1 MKVILTSKTQVYT
14 PRIPIIQFDPED
26 DCAVITDDLALP
38 PLASPIIY
46 SLELT
51 PSCNNRCPGCSNVF
65 ISDKETRLMTPTR
78 QPMPLA
84 SWDTILDK
92 IAPFAQRLKLTGGE
106 ATSYPEFDQLLA
118 GLKARNLS
126 FSLFTNGRWKNPE
139 QTISLLKQTPQCLG
153 LLISLHGADAQ
164 AHEAFTGVKG
174 SFEETIKNIRLAT
187 DAGLTVH
194 TNAVFTRYNAGQ
206 IKELVGLSHSLG
218 AKCSVFNRY
227 VGTPTPDLAL
237 SQLALMKAVREVDR
251 VNEAGQKTKLGTC
264 VPLCFV
270 ESSSTGCLAG
280 TAYCTIDPWGNV
292 RPCNHA
298 PQITGNLLH
307 QSLDSVWRSG
317 AMQAWRDLIPDE
329 CTTCSAFSTCHGGCR
344 ADMVLKGAQR
354 DPLMTIPLPIYDAPK
369 QEPRELKLYES
380 AIPRLEYM
388 LQEEAFG
395 PVLIQGNDIIPIS
408 TRARSILNTMNQEN
422 TTLRK
427 VEHQFGQ
434 EAINFIGK
442 LYDKGAVSLSW

>member
-1 MKVILTSKTQVYT
+1 MNVTLTNKTHFHTYRLPIL
-14 PRIPIIQFDPED
+14 QFDPED
-26 DCAVITDDLALP
+26 DCGVITDDLSLP

-51 PSCNNRCPGCSNVF
+51 PSCNNRCSGCSNVF
-65 ISDKETRLMTPTR
+65 ISDKETRLMMPTR
-78 QPMPLA
+78 RPMPLA
-84 SWDTILDK
+84 SWELILDK

-106 ATSYPEFDQLLA
+106 ATSYPEFDQLLT

-126 FSLFTNGRWKNPE
+126 FTLFTNGRWKDPE
-139 QTISLLKQTPQCLG
+139 QIINLLKETPQCLG

-174 SFEETIKNIRLAT
+174 SFEETIQNIRLAA
-187 DAGLTVH
+187 DAGLTIH

-206 IKELVGLSHSLG
+206 IKELVSLSHSLG
-218 AKCSVFNRY
+218 AKCAVFNRY
-227 VGTPTPDLAL
+227 VGTPLPDLAL

-251 VNEAGQKTKLGTC
+251 VNEQGKKTKLGTC

-298 PQITGNLLH
+298 PQMAGNLLH
-307 QSLDSVWRSG
+307 QSLDSVWRSNT
-317 AMQAWRDLIPDE
+317 MQAWRDLIPDE
-329 CTTCSAFSTCHGGCR
+329 CSTCSAFSTCHGGCR
-344 ADMVLKGAQR
+344 ADMVLKGVQR
-354 DPLMTIPLPIYDAPK
+354 DPLMTIPLPLYEPPK
-369 QEPRELKLYES
+369 AKPRQLALYES
-380 AIPRLEYM
+380 AIPRLEYR

-395 PVLIQGNDIIPIS
+395 PILTQGNDIIPIS
-408 TRARSILNTMNQEN
+408 PRARSILGAMNQQN
-422 TTLRK
+422 TLRRFEDK
-427 VEHQFGQ
+427 FGE
-434 EAINFIGK
+434 EAVHFIGQ